1 MKHSLYR
8 VTFAQRSMLWGGAK
22 LAQRLAI
29 DEPLS
34 PLAEVYAF
42 SALQPDP
49 SIIIEGPFKHQS
61 IPHLYQT
68 HPELFGHPKQTN
80 FPLLIKFIDAQSN
93 LSIQVHPNDDYAFK
107 HEDSYGKSEAWL
119 ILETEPD
126 GFVYLGHHC
135 TTPEQLQKAIQDNQV
150 LSILETRPVQ
160 ENDLINVPA
169 GTVHAINAGILLYE
183 VQQSSLLTYR
193 VYDYERKDT
202 QGRVR
207 DLHLKQALDVTSVP
221 DQSTTAYIQTIS
233 TTAMHE
239 RRLENDHFIM
249 RVIEVNEA
257 CTLELLEPYAIIGCV
272 KGKGL
277 INGLDFKMGTHALAL
292 SDVETIE
299 VRGAMTIVISS
310 PRKEH
315 I

>member
-8 VTFAQRSMLWGGAK
+8 VTYAQRSMLWGGAK
-22 LAQRLAI
+22 LAQRLGI

-49 SIIIEGPFKHQS
+49 SVVIEGPFKHQS
-61 IPHLYQT
+61 IPYLYQM
-68 HPELFGHPKQTN
+68 HPELFGYPKQTN
-80 FPLLIKFIDAQSN
+80 FPLLIKFIDAQSD
-93 LSIQVHPNDDYAFK
+93 LSIQVHPDDAYAFK
-107 HEDSYGKSEAWL
+107 HENSYGKSEAWL

-126 GFVYLGHHC
+126 GFLYLGHHC
-135 TTPEQLQKAIQDNQV
+135 TTPDQLQKAIQDNQLLSV
-150 LSILETRPVQ
+150 LKTRAVL

-169 GTVHAINAGILLYE
+169 GTVHAINAGVLLYE

-193 VYDYERKDT
+193 VYDYDRKDT
-202 QGRVR
+202 HGCLR
-207 DLHLKQALDVTSVP
+207 DLHLKQALDVIRVP
-221 DQSTTAYIQTIS
+221 DLDTTTSIQTIN
-233 TTAMHE
+233 TDDHRE
-239 RRLENDHFIM
+239 RRLETDHFIM
-249 RVIEVNEA
+249 RVIEVYEA
-257 CTLELLEPYAIIGCV
+257 CTLELQEPYAIIGCV

-299 VRGAMTIVISS
+299 VRGAMTIVITS
-310 PRKEH
+310 PQKEH
-315 I
+315 L